1 MPEIYLYIIIGI
13 LFFGCVVLAKA
24 IGFARMENEELKLKV
39 MKFEGQQTAF
49 KMNVLLLNSKLQEKP
64 KLTSTTEKLLALAA
78 KSDNAGEAEAAAVKA
93 CKRIHKELG
102 YK

>member
-1 MPEIYLYIIIGI
+1 MEPSYLIIAVLIVI
-13 LFFGCVVLAKA
+13 LVTLAKSLGEA
-24 IGFARMENEELKLKV
+24 HIENEELKLKV
-39 MKFEGQQTAF
+39 IIFEGQRLAF
-49 KMNVLLLNSKLQEKP
+49 KMNALLLNSKLQETP
-64 KLTSTTEKLLALAA
+64 KLTPTTEKLLALAA